1 MTDRTTTTRHP
12 AGIRAFVGRRPVTA
26 FLIMAFAI
34 AYPVMGLIALAV
46 HRVIPGGLLLDRL
59 PFPPDEIAGLMLT
72 MLALLPS
79 ALFVTWAADGRP
91 GIVGL
96 FKRIARWR
104 FGIGWWLAVIAGLPL
119 LTVVST
125 LILGGS
131 LQSIDLLGLFWD
143 QLWLLLINFILV
155 NLWEETA
162 WAGVMQT
169 RLERRHNIFLAAA
182 LTAVPFGFIHL
193 PLAFLSEITLASV
206 LISLA
211 AYILLGLFLRP
222 LVGVVLRG
230 SRDSLLAAGLMH
242 SVFNR
247 TNNDNGIAAALL
259 NGELYRLGILIA
271 MVVLTAALALIAG
284 RRRLSRVYRL
294 ELDASRGGAV
304 HRDTNSSTQQS
315 GSAGISSQP

>member
-1 MTDRTTTTRHP
+1 MTDRSTTTPHP
-12 AGIRAFVGRRPVTA
+12 AGIRAFVARRPVTA

-34 AYPVMGLIALAV
+34 AYPVMSLPALAV
-46 HRVIPGGLLLDRL
+46 HRVIPGGPLLDRL

-72 MLALLPS
+72 MFALLPS
-79 ALFVTWAADGRP
+79 ALFVTWAADGRQ
-91 GIVGL
+91 GIINL
-96 FKRIARWR
+96 FKRVARWR
-104 FGIGWWLAVIAGLPL
+104 FGIGWWLAVLAGLPV
-119 LTVVST
+119 LTVIFT

-131 LQSIDLLGLFWD
+131 LKSIDPVGLFWD
-143 QLWLLLINFILV
+143 QLRLLLINFILV

-193 PLAFLSEITLASV
+193 PLAFLSEITIASV

-211 AYILLGLFLRP
+211 AYILLGLFLRS

-247 TNNDNGIAAALL
+247 TNNDNGIAAALF
-259 NGELYRLGILIA
+259 NGELYQVGILIA
-271 MVVLTAALALIAG
+271 MVVLIAALALIAG
-284 RRRLSRVYRL
+284 RRRLSKAYRL
-294 ELDASRGGAV
+294 ELDTKPGERVSGAPRPTPQ
-304 HRDTNSSTQQS
+304 H
-315 GSAGISSQP
+315 ISQRL

>member
-1 MTDRTTTTRHP
+1 MSPRP
-12 AGIRAFVGRRPVTA
+12 AGIQAFVRRRPITA
-26 FLIMAFAI
+26 FLMMAFGI
-34 AYPVMGLIALAV
+34 AYPVMALVALAV
-46 HRVIPGGLLLDRL
+46 HRVIPGGPLLDRL

-91 GIVGL
+91 GIVSL
-96 FKRIARWR
+96 FRRIARWR
-104 FGIGWWLAVIAGLPL
+104 FGIGWWLAVLAGLPA
-119 LTVVST
+119 LTVAST

-131 LQSIDLLGLFWD
+131 LESVDPVGLIWN
-143 QLWLLLINFILV
+143 QLRLLLINFILV

-169 RLERRHNIFLAAA
+169 RLERRYNIFAAAA
-182 LTAVPFGFIHL
+182 LTALPFGFIHL
-193 PLAFLSEITLASV
+193 PLAFLSEISVASV

-222 LVGVVLRG
+222 LIGTVLRG
-230 SRDSLLAAGLMH
+230 CCDSLLAAGLMH

-247 TNNDNGIAAALL
+247 TNNDNGIAATLL

-271 MVVLTAALALIAG
+271 VVVLIGLLALLAG
-284 RRRLSRVYRL
+284 RRPLTKSYRL
-294 ELDASRGGAV
+294 ELDAL
-304 HRDTNSSTQQS
+304 
-315 GSAGISSQP
+315 

>member
-1 MTDRTTTTRHP
+1 M
-12 AGIRAFVGRRPVTA
+12 
-26 FLIMAFAI
+26 
-34 AYPVMGLIALAV
+34 
-46 HRVIPGGLLLDRL
+46 
-59 PFPPDEIAGLMLT
+59 
-72 MLALLPS
+72 
-79 ALFVTWAADGRP
+79 TWAADGRQ
-91 GIVGL
+91 GIVSL

-104 FGIGWWLAVIAGLPL
+104 FGIGWWFAVLAGLPV
-119 LTVVST
+119 LTVVFT

-131 LQSIDLLGLFWD
+131 LESIDPVRLFWE
-143 QLWLLLINFILV
+143 QLRLLLINFILV

-162 WAGVMQT
+162 WAGVVQT
-169 RLERRHNIFLAAA
+169 RLERRHNIFVAAA

-193 PLAFLSEITLASV
+193 PLAFLSDITIASV

-259 NGELYRLGILIA
+259 NGQLYRLGILIA
-271 MVVLTAALALIAG
+271 VVVLIAALALLAG
-284 RRRLSRVYRL
+284 RRRLSRAYRL
-294 ELDASRGGAV
+294 ELDANPGGVA
-304 HRDTNSSTQQS
+304 RQRSNSSTQQS
-315 GSAGISSQP
+315 GPAEISSQG

>member
-1 MTDRTTTTRHP
+1 MTDHSPPTPNR
-12 AGIRAFVGRRPVTA
+12 AGIRAFVARRPVTA
-26 FLIMAFAI
+26 FLIMAFVI
-34 AYPVMGLIALAV
+34 AYPVMALPALAV
-46 HRVIPGGLLLDRL
+46 HRVIPGGSLLDRL

-72 MLALLPS
+72 MFALLPS
-79 ALFVTWAADGRP
+79 ALFMTWAANGRP
-91 GIVGL
+91 GVISL
-96 FKRIARWR
+96 FKRIVRWR
-104 FGIGWWLAVIAGLPL
+104 FGIGWWLAVLAGLPA
-119 LTVVST
+119 LTVIFT

-131 LQSIDLLGLFWD
+131 LESIDPVGLFWN
-143 QLWLLLINFILV
+143 QFRLLLINFILV

-169 RLERRHNIFLAAA
+169 RLEHRHNIFVAAA

-193 PLAFLSEITLASV
+193 PLAFLSDITIASV

-259 NGELYRLGILIA
+259 SGELYQLGILIA
-271 MVVLTAALALIAG
+271 VVVLIAALALAAG
-284 RRRLSRVYRL
+284 RRRLSRAYRL
-294 ELDASRGGAV
+294 EFDANPAGVARSGI
-304 HRDTNSSTQQS
+304 NSSLQQS
-315 GSAGISSQP
+315 GR

>member
-1 MTDRTTTTRHP
+1 MTDRSTTTP
-12 AGIRAFVGRRPVTA
+12 NAGIRALVACRPITA

-34 AYPVMGLIALAV
+34 AYPIMSLVALAV
-46 HRVIPGGLLLDRL
+46 HRVIPGGPLLDRL
-59 PFPPDEIAGLMLT
+59 PVPPDETVSLMLT
-72 MLALLPS
+72 MFALLPS
-79 ALFVTWAADGRP
+79 ALFVTWAADGRQ
-91 GIVGL
+91 GIIRL

-104 FGIGWWLAVIAGLPL
+104 FGIGWWLAVLAGLPV
-119 LTVVST
+119 LTVVFT

-131 LQSIDLLGLFWD
+131 LESIDPVTLFWD
-143 QLWLLLINFILV
+143 QLRLLLINFILV

-162 WAGVMQT
+162 WAGVVQT
-169 RLERRHNIFLAAA
+169 RLENRHNIFAAAA

-193 PLAFLSEITLASV
+193 PLAFLSEITIASV

-259 NGELYRLGILIA
+259 NGELYRVGILIA
-271 MVVLTAALALIAG
+271 VVVFIAALALIAG
-284 RRRLSRVYRL
+284 RRRLSKAYRQ
-294 ELDASRGGAV
+294 ELDANPGGV
-304 HRDTNSSTQQS
+304 ER
-315 GSAGISSQP
+315 

>member
-1 MTDRTTTTRHP
+1 MTDRSTTTP
-12 AGIRAFVGRRPVTA
+12 NAGIRAFVARRPVTA

-34 AYPVMGLIALAV
+34 AYPVMSLAALAV
-46 HRVIPGGLLLDRL
+46 HRVIPGGSLLDRL
-59 PFPPDEIAGLMLT
+59 PVPPDETVGLMLT
-72 MLALLPS
+72 MFALLPS

-91 GIVGL
+91 GVVSL

-104 FGIGWWLAVIAGLPL
+104 FDVAWWLAVLAGLPL
-119 LTVVST
+119 LTVVAT

-131 LQSIDLLGLFWD
+131 LESIETKKLFWD
-143 QLWLLLINFILV
+143 QLRLLLINFILV

-169 RLERRHNIFLAAA
+169 RLERRHNIFVAAV
-182 LTAVPFGFIHL
+182 LTAIPFGFIHL
-193 PLAFLSEITLASV
+193 PLAFLSEITIASV

-211 AYILLGLFLRP
+211 AYIVLGLFLRP

-247 TNNDNGIAAALL
+247 TNNDNGIAASLL

-271 MVVLTAALALIAG
+271 VVVLIAALALLAG
-284 RRRLSRVYRL
+284 RRRLSRAYRL
-294 ELDASRGGAV
+294 ELDANPGGV
-304 HRDTNSSTQQS
+304 ERWRTNSST
-315 GSAGISSQP
+315 